1 MSYMQKDTQLRVAA
15 LENQLKDKLK
25 VLEEAIGKR
34 SEVDGKMQE
43 QLMKK
48 VLENEAQANENL
60 YEFIKTQVRDL
71 SDQVNNQ
78 CSMLERKVNTIRKE
92 IDLGPVH
99 QRIL

>member
-1 MSYMQKDTQLRVAA
+1 M
-15 LENQLKDKLK
+15 E
-25 VLEEAIGKR
+25 
-34 SEVDGKMQE
+34 
-43 QLMKK
+43 
-48 VLENEAQANENL
+48 
-60 YEFIKTQVRDL
+60 TQVRDL